1 VVERAIGCAFGA
13 RQLWTRGPKAAQSCG
28 SALLQPITL
37 TGTRLAIS
45 TGRMATMTVRAR
57 PGIRETLLSIVCLT
71 VLMSALVAVD
81 VRVRE
86 HFSLLF
92 TQVSSES
99 VGTWETRAESFGAAV
114 VQAARDQA
122 VDQAPLLVFA
132 GVGLVL
138 LIFMLR
144 T

>member
-1 VVERAIGCAFGA
+1 
-13 RQLWTRGPKAAQSCG
+13 
-28 SALLQPITL
+28 
-37 TGTRLAIS
+37 
-45 TGRMATMTVRAR
+45 MTAHAR
-57 PGIRETLLSIVCLT
+57 PGIRETMLSIVCLT
-71 VLMSALVAVD
+71 VLVSALVAVD

-99 VGTWETRAESFGAAV
+99 VGTWGARVESLGAAI
-114 VQAARDQA
+114 VQAAHDQA

>member
-1 VVERAIGCAFGA
+1 MSLHV
-13 RQLWTRGPKAAQSCG
+13 
-28 SALLQPITL
+28 
-37 TGTRLAIS
+37 
-45 TGRMATMTVRAR
+45 R
-57 PGIRETLLSIVCLT
+57 PGIRETVLSITCLVA
-71 VLMSALVAVD
+71 VLSTLLAVD

-86 HFSLLF
+86 RLSM
-92 TQVSSES
+92 VSTEVTTEG
-99 VGTWETRAESFGAAV
+99 VGTWGERVKSLGAAI

-138 LIFMLR
+138 LLFMLR